1 MLHVVSTL
9 LKLKHLLPPVD
20 EKLAGMRLPIKM
32 DQYLVEDFDLIDY
45 QVPEDDELFDTNEE
59 EKEEVSSK

>member
-1 MLHVVSTL
+1 MKALV
-9 LKLKHLLPPVD
+9 
-20 EKLAGMRLPIKM
+20 IKM

-45 QVPEDDELFDTNEE
+45 QVPEDDQLFDTNEE